1 MIKDNDSVNVS
12 VKAYFLIGF
21 YFISPC
27 LFSQNQKVAD
37 SLIAVF
43 QTQQLELN
51 QKFEV
56 LRGIAANH
64 INPDIGLQYANK
76 LISLSEKE
84 EEFVWLY
91 RGYLQQGNAY
101 KLKGNL
107 SLAVESFFKS
117 LKAAQRA
124 DYTPG
129 IGGAYLSVGDTYA
142 NNNDHENGIK
152 YRNRAIEI
160 LRTTEDS
167 VTLATALL
175 NTGYEYYLIDGYD
188 SALAFYKESGRIFE
202 NKDFVIGKAYNLG
215 NSGLVYAKQGDNK
228 LAESQIR
235 EAISIL
241 ESFEDSY
248 AITEFEIEMA
258 SIYQQKS
265 ELREALKYAESA
277 MELALKDGLKKRIRD
292 ASLKLSELH
301 ADLGDFEKAFSYQ
314 SQYIAYRDS
323 INNEETIR
331 KMADLRTEYEVS
343 QKQAEVDLLNEQKR
357 NQQLIGAGL
366 TAVLL
371 LAGALAFTFY
381 RNNKEKQRVNLI
393 LSEQKEEIEAQRDQL
408 DELNKSKDKFFSI
421 ISHDLRGPVH
431 AFKGMSR
438 LIKMYIDQNSIH
450 ELAEINEH
458 FDNSVDQLS
467 TLLDDLLEW
476 AVAQQG
482 NVPYNPEKVKLNAV
496 ADELIGLF
504 NNMARAKKI
513 ELIAEVPDD
522 LMLWADLNSIRTIL
536 RNLLNNALKFTP
548 EGGWIKL
555 SAARAGER
563 GEVKVE
569 DTGIGIAR
577 DKLETLFKLA
587 GHKRSWGT
595 EGEKGLGLG
604 LQLVYEFSKMNGG
617 EVRVESE
624 EGKGT
629 SFTLVVP
636 VYRGEP
642 VPSAQT

>member
-1 MIKDNDSVNVS
+1 M
-12 VKAYFLIGF
+12 GF
-21 YFISPC
+21 YFISPY

-37 SLIAVF
+37 SLITVL
-43 QTQQLELN
+43 QTKQLELV
-51 QKFEV
+51 QVFEV

-64 INPDIGLQYANK
+64 PNPEVGLEYADK
-76 LISLSEKE
+76 LISLSEKKQE
-84 EEFVWLY
+84 LIWLY

-101 KLKGNL
+101 KRKGNW
-107 SLAVESFFKS
+107 SLAVESFFNG
-117 LKAAQRA
+117 LKAAQEA
-124 DYTPG
+124 AYTPG
-129 IGGAYLSVGDTYA
+129 IGGAYLSIGDTYA
-142 NNNDHENGIK
+142 NNNDHDNGIK

-175 NTGYEYYLIDGYD
+175 NTGYEYYLIDKYD
-188 SALAFYKESGRIFE
+188 SALAFYDESGEIFE
-202 NKDFVIGKAYNLG
+202 RKKFITGKAYNLG
-215 NSGLVYAKQGDNK
+215 NSGLVYAKQGKNK
-228 LAESQIR
+228 LAESQITK
-235 EAISIL
+235 AISIL
-241 ESFEDSY
+241 EDFEDSY

-258 SIYQQKS
+258 SIYQQKN
-265 ELREALKYAESA
+265 ELPEAFRYARSA
-277 MELALKDGLKKRIRD
+277 LDLALKDGLKKRIRD
-292 ASLKLSELH
+292 ASLKLSELYDN
-301 ADLGDFEKAFSYQ
+301 AGDYEKAFHFQ

-343 QKQAEVDLLNEQKR
+343 QKQAEVDLLNVQKR

-366 TAVLL
+366 TVVLL

-381 RNNKEKQRVNLI
+381 RNNREKQRVNLI

-482 NVPYNPEKVKLNAV
+482 NVPYSPEKVKVTEV
-496 ADELIGLF
+496 ADELVGLF

-513 ELIAEVPDD
+513 ELIAEVSEN
-522 LMLWADLNSIRTIL
+522 LTLWADLNSIRTIL

-555 SAARAGER
+555 SAAQVGEMV
-563 GEVKVE
+563 EVKVE

-629 SFTLVVP
+629 TFTLVVP
-636 VYRGEP
+636 MHTDKP
-642 VPSAQT
+642 VPSV